1 MGMSHEDFMRSS
13 LAKVLTM
20 IDIHAQ
26 FKSGKITR
34 GIAKEKKT
42 TRQILGL

>member
-1 MGMSHEDFMRSS
+1 MPHDDFVKSS
-13 LAKVLTM
+13 IEKVLTM

-34 GIAKEKKT
+34 GIINEKKT